1 LPSQLTTRRLFAVL
15 VAVTL
20 LVGCGGGGE
29 RTTVSTSALS
39 DLTLRQLKAS
49 VEEQTPDFL
58 ARHGSV
64 LAKNLDRFLGGKMSA
79 KVVKG
84 SAQCQAGKDTPSI
97 TDPDKYPFACIVSG
111 NVSGKGLT
119 VGVTLGFV
127 GLSVEGRCWRA
138 ANERISVATS
148 VPTLVP
154 RQAALDPIN
163 QLEGCAQKADA

>member
-1 LPSQLTTRRLFAVL
+1 VRRFSVALCLVVLF
-15 VAVTL
+15 
-20 LVGCGGGGE
+20 VGCGGE
-29 RTTVSTSALS
+29 DEATTTSAATASALGE
-39 DLTLRQLKAS
+39 LPLPQLQVS
-49 VEEQTPDFL
+49 VEEQVPDFL
-58 ARHGSV
+58 NRRGTV
-64 LAKNLDRFLGGKMSA
+64 LAKNLDRFLGGEMSA

-84 SAQCQAGKDTPSI
+84 SAQCRAGENTPSI

-127 GLSVEGRCWRA
+127 GLSVEGLCWRA
-138 ANERISVATS
+138 ANERISVTTS
-148 VPTLVP
+148 VPALVP